1 MSWLVRA
8 KPRTVASNYLKQ
20 SLRLAHGRFDVQ
32 AADVLPVL
40 LQQRDKEVDGHHDVG
55 NKFVF
60 GHLDV
65 SDGNSK
71 AENLLQLELDGSTDF
86 INLLVQV
93 VDMGDGIWGLAGL
106 VEARTKETGNL
117 LDERIGGKES
127 IVALGEFLDELLVL
141 VELLQ
146 VISRHS
152 INTTVLGTIDIM
164 LVTENAITYQPR
176 LFLFFRIGY

>member
-65 SDGNSK
+65 SDSNSQ

-86 INLLVQV
+86 IDLLVQV
-93 VDMGDGIWGLAGL
+93 VDYGRLGWGLAGL
-106 VEARTKETGNL
+106 VEAGTQETGNL

-127 IVALGEFLDELLVL
+127 IVLLASFLM
-141 VELLQ
+141 
-146 VISRHS
+146 SF
-152 INTTVLGTIDIM
+152 
-164 LVTENAITYQPR
+164 
-176 LFLFFRIGY
+176 LFLLSFFKSSADMAL